1 MESASEAARIE
12 VLGLLRKTIRPEFLN
27 RIDDIIMFTPLSKSD
42 IKDIVGLQLD
52 NLKKMLTKQN
62 ITLDAT
68 EEAIAYLAAKG
79 YDPQY
84 GARPVKRLIQKEVLN
99 NLSKELLSGKITSDS
114 IVLLD
119 SFDNQL
125 VFRNQNELVE

>member
-1 MESASEAARIE
+1 M
-12 VLGLLRKTIRPEFLN
+12 
-27 RIDDIIMFTPLSKSD
+27 SKSD

-52 NLKKMLTKQN
+52 NLKKMLAQQN

-68 EEAIAYLAAKG
+68 EEAIDYLAAKG

-99 NLSKELLSGKITSDS
+99 NLSKELLSGRITSDS

-119 SFDNQL
+119 SFNDQL
-125 VFRNQNELVE
+125 VFRNQDELVE